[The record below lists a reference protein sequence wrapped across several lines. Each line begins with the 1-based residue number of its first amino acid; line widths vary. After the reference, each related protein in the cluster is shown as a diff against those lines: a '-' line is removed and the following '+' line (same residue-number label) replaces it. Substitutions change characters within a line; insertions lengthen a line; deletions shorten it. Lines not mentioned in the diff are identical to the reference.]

1 MSKRNVLCAIFSLS
15 LILSFCRSET
25 AETAATDTAKTHYG
39 GGCVMLSR
47 ATSAPVDLYMNTG
60 VVQTD
65 GYPPFTKKI
74 TVYGYTLVASWVPCF
89 QLLLTQYPL
98 SAKSANHF
106 CSTFQTYGQTGT
118 LKILKINSR
127 IQAPSI

>member
-25 AETAATDTAKTHYG
+25 AETAATDMAKTHYG
-39 GGCVMLSR
+39 GGCAMLSR

-65 GYPPFTKKI
+65 G
-74 TVYGYTLVASWVPCF
+74 
-89 QLLLTQYPL
+89 
-98 SAKSANHF
+98 
-106 CSTFQTYGQTGT
+106 
-118 LKILKINSR
+118 
-127 IQAPSI
+127 